1 MSDLLKEAIADA
13 KTVRETAIANAK
25 MALEEAFTPHLK
37 SMLSAKLS
45 EDEVEEGF
53 EDEITAEEMDDDE
66 DPEEAMH
73 DKNRR
78 EDDDDEIDEMGHED
92 DEDPEEG
99 MHDKN
104 RREDDDEDMDE
115 GIIEIN
121 GVKYAPVVEG
131 EHEDEDE
138 MEEGMHDKPR
148 REDDDEEMDEDID
161 LEEVIKEL
169 ETEIAEAEESDE
181 DLTEGEHEDDEDPE
195 EGMRPKREDDDEV
208 DEDIDNLDLESVIK
222 ELETEI
228 AEAEESDDDL
238 TEGEHED
245 DDEKKDE
252 SVDEEIVVEEDEE
265 DLEEQSKSSGI
276 GAGDNK
282 VNKASAGDEEDPG
295 KGKEMKESVNAMQKE
310 LNEYKEAVTFLREK
324 LHEVN
329 ILNAKLL
336 YTNRLFKEYVLSND
350 QKLKIV
356 ETFDRA
362 QTTRE
367 IKLVY
372 STLAESFKNGDIKK
386 NRVQESA
393 SQKTGTTKPTKKIIT
408 EESEVANRF
417 KKLAG
422 II

>member
-1 MSDLLKEAIADA
+1 MRNK
-13 KTVRETAIANAK
+13 
-25 MALEEAFTPHLK
+25 
-37 SMLSAKLS
+37 
-45 EDEVEEGF
+45 
-53 EDEITAEEMDDDE
+53 
-66 DPEEAMH
+66 
-73 DKNRR
+73 
-78 EDDDDEIDEMGHED
+78 
-92 DEDPEEG
+92 
-99 MHDKN
+99 
-104 RREDDDEDMDE
+104 REDDDEDME
-115 GIIEIN
+115 
-121 GVKYAPVVEG
+121 
-131 EHEDEDE
+131 EDL
-138 MEEGMHDKPR
+138 
-148 REDDDEEMDEDID
+148 D
-161 LEEVIKEL
+161 LEAVIKEL

-181 DLTEGEHEDDEDPE
+181 DSVNEGEHEDE
-195 EGMRPKREDDDEV
+195 
-208 DEDIDNLDLESVIK
+208 
-222 ELETEI
+222 
-228 AEAEESDDDL
+228 
-238 TEGEHED
+238 
-245 DDEKKDE
+245 DEKDE
-252 SVDEEIVVEEDEE
+252 VDEEIVVEGEDEDE
-265 DLEEQSKSSGI
+265 DKVDEQSKSSGI

-372 STLAESFKNGDIKK
+372 STLAESFKNGDVKK
-386 NRVQESA
+386 PRVQESA

-422 II
+422 IL

>member
-1 MSDLLKEAIADA
+1 MSNLLKEAIADA

-37 SMLSAKLS
+37 SMLSAKLA

-53 EDEITAEEMDDDE
+53 DEITAEEMDDEEDE
-66 DPEEAMH
+66 EDEEV
-73 DKNRR
+73 
-78 EDDDDEIDEMGHED
+78 DEMG
-92 DEDPEEG
+92 G
-99 MHDKN
+99 KSY
-104 RREDDDEDMDE
+104 REDDDEEMDMGDDEEDVDE

-131 EHEDEDE
+131 EHEEEDP
-138 MEEGMHDKPR
+138 EEGYHK
-148 REDDDEEMDEDID
+148 REDDDEEMETEDLD
-161 LEEVIKEL
+161 LEAVIKEL

-181 DLTEGEHEDDEDPE
+181 DLAEGAHEDDED
-195 EGMRPKREDDDEV
+195 D
-208 DEDIDNLDLESVIK
+208 
-222 ELETEI
+222 
-228 AEAEESDDDL
+228 
-238 TEGEHED
+238 
-245 DDEKKDE
+245 KKDE
-252 SVDEEIVVEEDEE
+252 SVDEEIVVEEEDDDDE
-265 DLEEQSKSSGI
+265 DKVDEQSKSSGI

-282 VNKASAGDEEDPG
+282 VTMASAADEDDPG
-295 KGKEMKESVNAMQKE
+295 KGKMKESVEKLQGE
-310 LNEYKEAVTFLREK
+310 LNEYKEAVTYLRDK

-372 STLAESFKNGDIKK
+372 TTLAESFRDNGNEKK
-386 NRVQESA
+386 EVVKESYA
-393 SQKTGTTKPTKKIIT
+393 SKKSGGTAPKTKIIT
-408 EESEVANRF
+408 EESQVADRF
-417 KKLAG
+417 RKLAG
-422 II
+422 LKS

>member
-92 DEDPEEG
+92 DEAPEEG

-121 GVKYAPVVEG
+121 GVKYAPVVE
-131 EHEDEDE
+131 
-138 MEEGMHDKPR
+138 
-148 REDDDEEMDEDID
+148 
-161 LEEVIKEL
+161 V
-169 ETEIAEAEESDE
+169 
-181 DLTEGEHEDDEDPE
+181 EHEDDEDPE

-252 SVDEEIVVEEDEE
+252 VK
-265 DLEEQSKSSGI
+265 EQSKSSGI

-282 VNKASAGDEEDPG
+282 VTMASASDEEDPG

-422 II
+422 IL

>member
-1 MSDLLKEAIADA
+1 
-13 KTVRETAIANAK
+13 

-53 EDEITAEEMDDDE
+53 EDEITAEEMDDEEDE
-66 DPEEAMH
+66 DEDMDEMRGEMDREHDDEDMEEMSH
-73 DKNRR
+73 DKPRR
-78 EDDDDEIDEMGHED
+78 EDDD
-92 DEDPEEG
+92 EE
-99 MHDKN
+99 
-104 RREDDDEDMDE
+104 EDMDE

-121 GVKYAPVVEG
+121 GVKYAPIT
-131 EHEDEDE
+131 EDDI
-138 MEEGMHDKPR
+138 EEGGDKPR
-148 REDDDEEMDEDID
+148 REDDDEEMEED
-161 LEEVIKEL
+161 
-169 ETEIAEAEESDE
+169 
-181 DLTEGEHEDDEDPE
+181 
-195 EGMRPKREDDDEV
+195 
-208 DEDIDNLDLESVIK
+208 LDLESVIK

-228 AEAEESDDDL
+228 AEAEESDEE
-238 TEGEHED
+238 TVNEED
-245 DDEKKDE
+245 KDDEKDE
-252 SVDEEIVVEEDEE
+252 VDEEIVVEEDEDE
-265 DLEEQSKSSGI
+265 DKVDEQSKSSGI

-372 STLAESFKNGDIKK
+372 TTLAESFKNGDVKK
-386 NRVQESA
+386 GRVQESA
-393 SQKTGTTKPTKKIIT
+393 SKKSGTTKPTQKIIT
-408 EESEVANRF
+408 EESKVADRF

-422 II
+422 IL